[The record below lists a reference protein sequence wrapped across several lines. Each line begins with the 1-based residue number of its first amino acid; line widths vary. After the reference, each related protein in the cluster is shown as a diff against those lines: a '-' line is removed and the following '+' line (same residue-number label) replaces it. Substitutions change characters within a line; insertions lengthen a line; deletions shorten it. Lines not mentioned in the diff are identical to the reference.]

1 MGYEPLVL
9 LDGLG
14 FPEDPRWRDDYLW
27 FSDMD
32 AKAVM
37 RVDLEGN
44 LEKVVDVEG
53 TPSGLG
59 WLPGGDLLVVSMA
72 DRRLLRLTDEGLV
85 EMANMWELASF
96 NCNDMVV
103 NEDGRAYISNFGFDF
118 EAMAPFA
125 TGEIITV
132 SPNGEPM
139 VVADELAFPNGM
151 VITPDGKS
159 LIVSETLGEQLTAFD
174 LEPSGELSHRR
185 TWATL
190 EKMTPD
196 GITIDAEGAVWVP
209 SPVSKGVFRVLEG
222 GEITDKVPLETQA
235 YACTL
240 GGAERKTLFITTS
253 GPLSQLFEIMELP
266 LEMDD
271 VNETVGGRIEYCPVE
286 IPGGGRP

>member
-1 MGYEPLVL
+1 MGYEPRVLV
-9 LDGLG
+9 DGLG
-14 FPEDPRWRDDYLW
+14 FPEDPRWHDGYLW
-27 FSDMD
+27 FSDME

-59 WLPGGDLLVVSMA
+59 WLPSGDLLVVSMA
-72 DRRLLRLTDEGLV
+72 DRRLLRLTDNGLV
-85 EMANMWELASF
+85 EMANMWDLASF

-103 NEDGRAYISNFGFDF
+103 NEDGRAYIGNFGFDF
-118 EAMAPFA
+118 EAMAPFSP
-125 TGEIITV
+125 GEIISV
-132 SPNGEPM
+132 SPNGEPQ
-139 VVADELAFPNGM
+139 VVAKELAFPNGM
-151 VITPDGKS
+151 VITPDGKT
-159 LIVSETLGEQLTAFD
+159 LIVSETLGERLTAFD
-174 LEPSGELSHRR
+174 IEPSGELGHRR
-185 TWATL
+185 TWAEL

-209 SPVSKGVFRVLEG
+209 SPVSRGVFRVLEG

-240 GGAERKTLFITTS
+240 GGAERNTLFITTS